1 MDIRKGLSGLD
12 DPACRA
18 ALAEFLEGYLTPAF
32 GALPKREIDLLVLE
46 LMEKLGLVDRNPS
59 LYSLVQGLRVT
70 RSKARN
76 LLYDRELR
84 RLNVDDLDARV
95 RRALA
100 HPLIQKQGELFVL
113 EIENPLIAD
122 HLRARLQ
129 SLGHATDGSFSAS
142 LVKLSGDAMAALIE
156 DYLPPADRERLRQAL
171 IRAGAPDASLTGVLK
186 AVFRKLGGKLANEA
200 GSELAGRAGDYL
212 APIVE
217 GAAAT
222 ASKSVKELFQ

>member
-1 MDIRKGLSGLD
+1 MDMRNTLD
-12 DPACRA
+12 GVTDKECRA
-18 ALAEFLEGYLTPAF
+18 ALMEFLQGYLTPAF
-32 GALPKREIDLLVLE
+32 GALPKREVDLLVLE
-46 LMEKLGLVDRNPS
+46 LMERLGLVDRNPS

-84 RLNVDDLDARV
+84 RLNVDDLDCRV
-95 RRALA
+95 LQALTR
-100 HPLIQKQGELFVL
+100 PLIQKQGDLFVL
-113 EIENPLIAD
+113 EIENPLVAD

-129 SLGHATDGSFSAS
+129 NLGHATDGSFSAS

-156 DYLPPADRERLRQAL
+156 DYMPPAKRERLRQAL
-171 IRAGAPDASLTGVLK
+171 IRAGAPDTSLTGVLK
-186 AVFRKLGGKLANEA
+186 SVFRKLGGKLADEA

-217 GAAAT
+217 GAAAA